1 MEVVVLI
8 LKAYLL
14 FTIAVMV
21 LYSIRHFIFTLNRL
35 FYEQRIYYQ
44 DIIDSEL
51 KSVSV
56 LIPMHNEEKVA
67 ANILNLLVEA
77 DYDMDKL
84 EIIPINDFS
93 KDRTREILD
102 GYAARYPIIK
112 PLHRYEGDRGKP
124 AALNAAME
132 KASGE
137 IIIVFDADYLPPKGL
152 LRSIAV
158 CFNDPE
164 VGAVMGRVVPINTGK
179 NILTRLLDLE
189 RTGGYQVDQ
198 QARYNLKL
206 MPQYGGT
213 VGGFRKKEVMELGS
227 FDTKVLAEDTELTYR
242 LSVNGWKVLYANRA
256 ECYEEAPEEWSVRAR
271 QIRRWSRG
279 HNDVMFRYFFPLIKA
294 RHLSFCEKFDGM
306 FLLLVYLVPP
316 ILLMGL
322 VDSLALFFL
331 GEMEIFAGIFFLVF
345 IGAYNTFG
353 NFAPFYQVGTGC
365 LLDGAV
371 HRVLLLPL
379 LLFNFFFNMWYI
391 SRGFFDAILDTLTHR
406 KTHWQKTER
415 FRTSSSKAGR

>member
-67 ANILNLLVEA
+67 ANILDLLVEA

-102 GYAARYPIIK
+102 GYAERYSIIK

-124 AALNAAME
+124 VALNAAME

-137 IIIVFDADYLPPKGL
+137 IIIVFDADYLPPK
-152 LRSIAV
+152 
-158 CFNDPE
+158 
-164 VGAVMGRVVPINTGK
+164 
-179 NILTRLLDLE
+179 
-189 RTGGYQVDQ
+189 
-198 QARYNLKL
+198 
-206 MPQYGGT
+206 
-213 VGGFRKKEVMELGS
+213 
-227 FDTKVLAEDTELTYR
+227 
-242 LSVNGWKVLYANRA
+242 
-256 ECYEEAPEEWSVRAR
+256 
-271 QIRRWSRG
+271 
-279 HNDVMFRYFFPLIKA
+279 
-294 RHLSFCEKFDGM
+294 
-306 FLLLVYLVPP
+306 
-316 ILLMGL
+316 
-322 VDSLALFFL
+322 
-331 GEMEIFAGIFFLVF
+331 
-345 IGAYNTFG
+345 
-353 NFAPFYQVGTGC
+353 
-365 LLDGAV
+365 
-371 HRVLLLPL
+371 
-379 LLFNFFFNMWYI
+379 
-391 SRGFFDAILDTLTHR
+391 
-406 KTHWQKTER
+406 
-415 FRTSSSKAGR
+415 